1 MKKEHMTRAKFVGSP
16 TASSY
21 KTPEFNAMPG
31 NMVSMP
37 DARWTEITAKGDVAL
52 FTGVTKVDGEF
63 PQQNTVGPRRV

>member
-1 MKKEHMTRAKFVGSP
+1 MTRAKFVGSP

-31 NMVSMP
+31 NTVSMP
-37 DARWTEITAKGDVAL
+37 DSRWAEIAAKGDTAL

>member
-1 MKKEHMTRAKFVGSP
+1 MTRAKFVGSP
-16 TASSY
+16 TASSC

-31 NMVSMP
+31 NTVSMP
-37 DARWTEITAKGDVAL
+37 DSRWAEIAAKGDTAL